1 MSVELEEAQT
11 KVAEFQVQCDE
22 YLVIIVSQKKE
33 ADEQAKEVAVK
44 SVKIGEEEVVC
55 KRLAAVAQA
64 DLDEAMPALNEA
76 IAALDALS
84 KKDISELKSYGKPPE
99 KVQMVMEAVMILKG
113 VIKDII
119 KFWHLGV
126 KSYAS

>member
-1 MSVELEEAQT
+1 M
-11 KVAEFQVQCDE
+11 
-22 YLVIIVSQKKE
+22 
-33 ADEQAKEVAVK
+33 K
-44 SVKIGEEEVVC
+44 SVKIGEEEIVC
-55 KRLAAVAQA
+55 KRLATVAQA

-113 VIKDII
+113 VKKINSKL
-119 KFWHLGV
+119 WHID
-126 KSYAS
+126 YI